1 MKEAKVIK
9 TPNAPAAIGPY
20 HQAIKVNGF
29 LFCSGQIAIDPKSGK
44 LVTENISQETKQV
57 MENISALLKAESL
70 GTSDIVKTT
79 IFLKNMDNYAAV
91 NEVYASYFQDE
102 NFPAR
107 EAVEVSRLP
116 KNVNIE
122 ISIIASI

>member
-1 MKEAKVIK
+1 MKEAKVIQ

-20 HQAIKVNGF
+20 HQAIKVKGF

-70 GTSDIVKTT
+70 DTSDIVKTT